1 MRTDDRLTGLLSV
14 PIEDLGYE
22 LLGVERLGGS
32 GAVTVRLYI
41 DHPDGISV
49 DDCERVSHQVSGV
62 LDVED
67 PIGSAYTLEVSSPG
81 VDRPLFSAAQCARF
95 VGEEIAL
102 TLGIPLDGRRK
113 FTGRLLEVDGENLHV
128 EHEGEGL
135 VVPFEQVQRARLKP
149 DWSAL

>member
-1 MRTDDRLTGLLSV
+1 MRTDDRLTELLCAPV
-14 PIEDLGYE
+14 EDLGYE

-41 DHPDGISV
+41 DQPDGISV
-49 DDCERVSHQVSGV
+49 DDCERVSQQVSGV

-67 PIGSAYTLEVSSPG
+67 PIGGAYTLEVSSPG
-81 VDRPLFSAAQCARF
+81 VDRPLFSASQCARF

-102 TLGIPLDGRRK
+102 TLTVPLAGRRK
-113 FTGRLLEVDGENLHV
+113 FTGRLLEV
-128 EHEGEGL
+128 EGEDLHLEFEGEAL
-135 VVPFEQVQRARLKP
+135 VVPFTQVQRARLKP